1 MLGKY
6 QQLAGRHV
14 LIIGGTSGIEYAV
27 AEASF
32 ESGAGERRSYC
43 FYSGGSVDQHGIQR
57 CDAGGNAKD
66 GSWDIFAPLLV
77 AKIGRNYLEEGP
89 NASITLTTGVM
100 SDKPT
105 KGLAV
110 LASFAARLHGM
121 VRGLAVDLVSV
132 RVNVVSP
139 GAARME
145 FWDCFGEDD
154 KERLFEMG
162 GIGFDETCGRA
173 GGGGRGV
180 FVVDEG

>member
-1 MLGKY
+1 MKAALGNVDHIVFT
-6 QQLAGRHV
+6 AGDP
-14 LIIGGTSGIEYAV
+14 LINTGFKDATLEGM
-27 AEASF
+27 
-32 ESGAGERRSYC
+32 
-43 FYSGGSVDQHGIQR
+43 QR
-57 CDAGGNAKD
+57 MGVGMF
-66 GSWDIFAPLLV
+66 FAPLLV
-77 AKIGRNYLEEGP
+77 AKIGRNYLGEGP
-89 NASITLTTGVM
+89 NASITLTAGVM

-110 LASFAARLHGM
+110 SASFAARLHGM
-121 VRGLAVDLVSV
+121 VRALAVDLASV

-139 GAARME
+139 GAVRME

-162 GIGFDETCGRA
+162 GIGFDETCGGA